1 MSEPVT
7 ARILATELLKTYGPG
22 LAPPCARKLVAGP
35 ASTSSPCSAAGGPAL
50 TRFEK
55 AVTYFP
61 VVLEKAT
68 PRMRAERLNWVTDPY
83 VIKIKRFKVLEKCIQ
98 ALIVILAA
106 MSGKEKDRVWPFN
119 VLAPE
124 FERMFSADPCYRVV

>member
-55 AVTYFP
+55 AVTYD
-61 VVLEKAT
+61 LAKLT
-68 PRMRAERLNWVTDPY
+68 
-83 VIKIKRFKVLEKCIQ
+83 
-98 ALIVILAA
+98 LIEPSPSLPNNKWP
-106 MSGKEKDRVWPFN
+106 MPPEKDGAHAKPARGAKLFLSV
-119 VLAPE
+119 
-124 FERMFSADPCYRVV
+124 